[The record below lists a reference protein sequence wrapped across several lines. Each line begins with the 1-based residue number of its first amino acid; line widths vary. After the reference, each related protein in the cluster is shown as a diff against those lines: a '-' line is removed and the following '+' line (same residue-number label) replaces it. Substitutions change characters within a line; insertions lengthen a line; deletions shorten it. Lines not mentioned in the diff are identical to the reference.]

1 MSTLPSANSQT
12 PAALGHLRVL
22 DLTGYLS
29 QLCARVLGDLGA
41 DVIKV
46 EPPGGDPA
54 RLLAP
59 FAGDQRD
66 PERSLRFI
74 NSNRSKRSV
83 VLDIDSSDDRAKI
96 AALAGQVDILI
107 EDFDPGHMA
116 GLGLGYEELRQRNPG
131 LVYVSITPFGQTG
144 PYAGFHGGDLIAQS
158 SAGVMIANGDDEM
171 RPCRGPYDV
180 YSQVCCFQAA
190 YGALLAIH
198 ARRESGHGQ
207 HVDVSRQETTISAEH
222 PYIYRYTYE
231 RIIARREGR
240 HSPFGAVNS
249 YVCSDGKVVN
259 LSVYSD
265 IHFGRLSRE
274 VMDNHPILSE
284 EVWQPQATRRDNREF
299 IDDLVGEY
307 ALTVESA
314 DLVERGQRL
323 GIAITPVQNID
334 EFVHHPHTA
343 ARGFIEETEHPVIG
357 KYRTAGAPARLGV
370 TPWQSRRPAPLLGQH
385 TDEVLSELA
394 ELVKG
399 AAPATPTPN
408 SQVQQDPA
416 DPFKNAPLKGIRIAD
431 LTRAVAGPAATR
443 YLSTFGAEVIKVEE
457 SGLPDTGLPQELNRA
472 KLSTIIDS
480 RRTGGT
486 ELVKDLVRISDVVV
500 ENFRPGVM
508 DRLGLS
514 YEELRKVKPDIIVIA
529 MPGMGSTGPIKDY
542 LAYGQQV
549 MGLTGLTDLWGHP
562 ESLPATRIKMPFP
575 DFITG
580 TIAPV
585 AIMAALEWRDRTGE
599 GQYIEV
605 AQVEGTAHL
614 LSVAYMDY
622 MLNGRIARGQ
632 GNSSDYY
639 APHDVYPC
647 MGFDAWCAIE
657 VGNEEEWKALVG
669 AMGDRGSWAL
679 DERFQTMEGRLAY
692 KEELDVHLG
701 GWTKGFTP
709 RLLMLKLQKAGVPA
723 CIVASGEDLYQDV
736 HLRSRPGSIAQI
748 NHPNHGLVEYKGVN
762 VHLSATPG
770 WGAVANPA
778 RGEHNDYVFRE
789 LLGRDKAQIQELTDA
804 GTIV

>member
-1 MSTLPSANSQT
+1 MSTLPGANTQPPS
-12 PAALGHLRVL
+12 ALGHLRVL
-22 DLTGYLS
+22 DLTSYLS
-29 QLCARVLGDLGA
+29 QMCARVLGDLGA
-41 DVIKV
+41 DVIKI

-54 RLLAP
+54 RLLSP

-83 VLDIDSSDDRAKI
+83 VLDINSPDDRAKI

-107 EDFDPGHMA
+107 EDFDPGHLA

-144 PYAGFHGGDLIAQS
+144 PHAGFHGGDLIAQS

-180 YSQVCCFQAA
+180 YAQVCCFQAA

-198 ARRESGHGQ
+198 ARRESGQGQ

-231 RIIARREGR
+231 QIVSRREGR

-249 YVCSDGKVVN
+249 YECSDGQIVN

-265 IHFGRLSRE
+265 IHFARLSRE
-274 VMDNHPILSE
+274 VMNHPILSE
-284 EVWQPQATRRDNREF
+284 EVWQPSATRRDNREF

-307 ALTVESA
+307 AITVEST

-323 GIAITPVQNID
+323 GIAITPVQKVD
-334 EFVHHPHTA
+334 DFVHHPHTA
-343 ARGFIEETEHPVIG
+343 ARDFLQDMDHPVIG
-357 KYRTAGAPARLGV
+357 KYRAAGSPARLGV
-370 TPWQSRRPAPLLGQH
+370 TPWQPRRPAPLLGEH
-385 TDEVLSELA
+385 TDEVLGELA
-394 ELVKG
+394 GLAQG
-399 AAPATPTPN
+399 AASASQTLNPPT
-408 SQVQQDPA
+408 QQDPEN
-416 DPFKNAPLKGIRIAD
+416 PFKNAPLKGIRVAD

-457 SGLPDTGLPQELNRA
+457 SGLPDTGIPQELNRC
-472 KLSTIIDS
+472 KLSCIIDS
-480 RRTGGT
+480 RKAGGT
-486 ELVKDLVRISDVVV
+486 DLVKDLVRISDVVV

-514 YEELRKVKPDIIVIA
+514 YEELRQIKPDIIVVA
-529 MPGMGSTGPIKDY
+529 MPGMGNTGPIKDY

-549 MGLTGLTDLWGHP
+549 MGLTGLTDMWGHP

-580 TIAPV
+580 TLAPL

-599 GQYIEV
+599 GQYIEI

-614 LSVAYMDY
+614 LSVAYLDY
-622 MLNGRIARGQ
+622 LINGRVARAQ
-632 GNSSDYY
+632 GNRSDHY

-647 MGFDAWCAIE
+647 RGFDAWCAIE
-657 VGNEEEWKALVG
+657 VGNEDEWKALVG
-669 AMGDRGSWAL
+669 AMGDRGTWAR
-679 DERFQTMEGRLAY
+679 DERFQTMEGRLTN
-692 KEELDVHLG
+692 KEELDRLLG
-701 GWTKGFTP
+701 EWTNGYTP
-709 RLLMLKLQKAGVPA
+709 RLLMRILQKAGVPA

-748 NHPNHGLVEYKGVN
+748 NYPDHGLVEYKGVN
-762 VHLSATPG
+762 VHLSDTPG
-770 WGAVANPA
+770 WGAVASPR

-789 LLGRDKAQIQELTDA
+789 LLGRDQAQIQELTEA